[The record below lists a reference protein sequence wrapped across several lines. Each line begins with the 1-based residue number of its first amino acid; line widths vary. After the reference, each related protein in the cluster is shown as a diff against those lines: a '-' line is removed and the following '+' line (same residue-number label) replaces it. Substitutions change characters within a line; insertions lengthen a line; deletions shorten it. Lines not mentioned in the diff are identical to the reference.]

1 MTYERSNLI
10 NSVESLLIPSIFKL
24 NNNEHKFQ
32 MNKDERGD
40 DVVWLT
46 RSASKSNAT
55 NGYRLENIIEPILC
69 IKSQSFKAV
78 INSGRVTNEF

>member
-40 DVVWLT
+40 DVV
-46 RSASKSNAT
+46 
-55 NGYRLENIIEPILC
+55 
-69 IKSQSFKAV
+69 
-78 INSGRVTNEF
+78 